1 MSEIFS
7 FFFFFTSSSL
17 NQQNDFQRFRS
28 LLLRRQKQLKI
39 LEFLAINFEKNAF
52 TAARLISCRHYFFCV
67 CLRGLKSLQK
77 YCYEAIMCS
86 AVIPLHK
93 FSIKDFSSKDYQI
106 RRKLRIWSHLLKK
119 SLMENFIFCAVYDLC
134 GKVLL
139 ISYINITKCF
149 KIWCNERSWF
159 LLIQSENASLFKTDI
174 NFKRQEPNLRLS

>member
-1 MSEIFS
+1 MK
-7 FFFFFTSSSL
+7 FFLSSSSSHL
-17 NQQNDFQRFRS
+17 HHSINRMLFSAFNPCCLEGRS
-28 LLLRRQKQLKI
+28 SRRYWKSWPSILKRMSSLQHVWSAVASI
-39 LEFLAINFEKNAF
+39 
-52 TAARLISCRHYFFCV
+52 FFCV

-86 AVIPLHK
+86 AIIPLHK

-134 GKVLL
+134 GNVLL
-139 ISYINITKCF
+139 ISYINITKSF

-159 LLIQSENASLFKTDI
+159 LLIQ
-174 NFKRQEPNLRLS
+174 

>member
-17 NQQNDFQRFRS
+17 NQQNAFQHFRS
-28 LLLRRQKQLKI
+28 LLLRRQKQQKI
-39 LEFLAINFEKNAF
+39 LEFLAINFEKNVF
-52 TAARLISCRHYFFCV
+52 TAARLISCRQYFLCV

-77 YCYEAIMCS
+77 FVMKP
-86 AVIPLHK
+86 VIPLHK
-93 FSIKDFSSKDYQI
+93 FSINDFSSKDYHI

-134 GKVLL
+134 GNVLL

-149 KIWCNERSWF
+149 KIWCNERSSF
-159 LLIQSENASLFKTDI
+159 LLIQ
-174 NFKRQEPNLRLS
+174 